1 MTYCETKNI
10 GGYIQEQIGGKTNL
24 DLLVA
29 TVDKTNFKVE
39 VVITTEVSSMSL

>member
-1 MTYCETKNI
+1 MKQRILVDISKN
-10 GGYIQEQIGGKTNL
+10 GKTNL